1 MRRMKLFT
9 VFCFSAMVLAAQSNA
24 QSNAAQSNAAPA
36 ASTPTGIPAGAVKA
50 EDGYHYTDAQGRKWI
65 YRRTPFGISHALAT
79 DSAPAAAGATSAAGG
94 QTAAG
99 DSTSAASGHTAT
111 SSTPAAG
118 GHIAATS
125 TAPATKTAGTSSRPA
140 TAAEANIRATD
151 HGDTVSFERPGP
163 FGVYK
168 WERKKSEM
176 DPAERAAWQRAAAP
190 VDDRK

>member
-1 MRRMKLFT
+1 MRRMKLLT

-24 QSNAAQSNAAPA
+24 AQSNAAPPA
-36 ASTPTGIPAGAVKA
+36 ATPPGIPAGAVKA

-65 YRRTPFGISHALAT
+65 YRRTPFGVSHALAT
-79 DSAPAAAGATSAAGG
+79 DTPPAAA
-94 QTAAG
+94 
-99 DSTSAASGHTAT
+99 
-111 SSTPAAG
+111 
-118 GHIAATS
+118 GHIAATD
-125 TAPATKTAGTSSRPA
+125 TAPAAKSAGPSSRPA

-168 WERKKSEM
+168 WARKKSEL